1 MQAAAEFDFAIP
13 FDIPVIPCSSFLGR
27 DNVFVIMRTYFEK
40 HENEGLTRRTFALCG
55 LGGSG
60 KTQMALHYIIRNMS
74 KYKTGV
80 AFLNATS
87 LASLAADF
95 DRLHD
100 ILKLGESKNKIN
112 AVRSWLSRPE
122 NSEWLLVFDNAD
134 NLDMVPIHKYLPAV
148 NWGHVIITSRDQGII
163 GNIAEEGHVLTSLMI
178 EDAVQLLL
186 KRSGIRQP
194 TQSEMEEAR
203 GIAELLGSFPLA
215 LVQAG
220 AFVRSRCRSLEEY
233 HRLYITHRNDL
244 LRFSSR
250 LGDTDKAIL
259 TAWEINFK
267 QLEQESPDAI
277 LLLLLFSFLE
287 PSSIP
292 EIVLHRGST
301 PQKRWGRN
309 GEVTEVSAE
318 DEGVDE
324 RLTKVIQGDM
334 EFDAAVEKLLSLS
347 LISCN
352 KESNGLRSFSIH
364 PLVQYCSTQRLSP
377 SEVDKWRWQALLL
390 ICHAFPRNRYIEP
403 LNGEIGRIIL
413 PHLSRVLSEYDAM
426 CIDHGDPS
434 SFRHELASTLLAA
447 SRFSSAQWKVE
458 AISRTKKLLEDDHDP
473 FLNAL
478 LAYRESSI
486 MRMSGMT
493 EQSET
498 SLQEFLRDAT
508 LPDREDSELTPRFN
522 AQRGDLIISFSE
534 NLIRK
539 GRLPDAKAELMEWR
553 PLGIPHSTLENIT
566 LRARDITLGKVL
578 RYQGLFKEALVLL
591 ERVLQESLLDD
602 YFEGTG
608 WYRVLLS
615 GVADLFC
622 ELGQPVDAEKLLLP
636 ELAAMREKGTQD
648 IATGRRLQMSL
659 AETYLQRN
667 MYDEAESILEDL
679 RRAFSSSSGPD
690 YTAQINNFH
699 IWVSLARASHRQ
711 SHWEEALSCW
721 TCALSTLEKIKMDR
735 GFNAGLVR
743 CSIAHVLLMTGH
755 EVQGNEILQ
764 EAKMNMA
771 SESRVFWI
779 CSFNSHWHDFIV
791 ESLAKLYMD

>member
-13 FDIPVIPCSSFLGR
+13 FDIPIIPCSSFLGR

-60 KTQMALHYIIRNMS
+60 KTQMALHYIIQNLS

-87 LASLAADF
+87 VASLAADF

-134 NLDMVPIHKYLPAV
+134 NLDMTRCNYCLNDLAFDTLPKVRWKKPEALQ
-148 NWGHVIITSRDQGII
+148 N
-163 GNIAEEGHVLTSLMI
+163 SL
-178 EDAVQLLL
+178 DRSPLLWYKQEHL
-186 KRSGIRQP
+186 
-194 TQSEMEEAR
+194 
-203 GIAELLGSFPLA
+203 
-215 LVQAG
+215 
-220 AFVRSRCRSLEEY
+220 
-233 HRLYITHRNDL
+233 NDL

-259 TAWEINFK
+259 TAWEIDFK
-267 QLEQESPDAI
+267 HLEQESPDAV

-292 EIVLHRGST
+292 EMVLHRGST

-318 DEGVDE
+318 DEGVDD

-334 EFDAAVEKLLSLS
+334 EFDAAVENLLSLS

-486 MRMSGMT
+486 MRMSGMA

-498 SLQEFLRDAT
+498 SLQEFLRDTT

-539 GRLPDAKAELMEWR
+539 GRLLDAKAELMEWR

-591 ERVLQESLLDD
+591 ERVLQESFLDD

-615 GVADLFC
+615 GVADLYC
-622 ELGQPVDAEKLLLP
+622 ELGHPVDAEKLLLP
-636 ELAAMREKGTQD
+636 ELAPMREKGTQD
-648 IATGRRLQMSL
+648 ISTGRRLQMSL

-690 YTAQINNFH
+690 HTAQINNFH
-699 IWVSLARASHRQ
+699 IWVSLARASHKQ
-711 SHWEEALSCW
+711 SHWEEALSRW

-755 EVQGNEILQ
+755 QVQGNEILQ

-771 SESRVFWI
+771 SESRVFWL

-791 ESLAKLYMD
+791 ESLAKVYMD